1 MRIAATLAALA
12 AFGFVTSAQAELYK
26 DYAPSKAVWNLAMVK
41 VQPNKIDDYLM
52 GLKQSWI
59 NGCEINKKQ
68 GVLEDCFI
76 YVSENDAAGPFN
88 VLLVQKYVSGA
99 MREPDEARY
108 KAYME
113 EFRKKLAE
121 DTQEK
126 LVEGYNEFRT
136 FHGEMDFRRVE
147 WK

>member
-1 MRIAATLAALA
+1 MRFGATLAALA
-12 AFGFVTSAQAELYK
+12 AFGFVTSAQAEIYK
-26 DYAPSKAVWNLAMVK
+26 DYAPSKAVWNLTMVK

-52 GLKQSWI
+52 GLKQSWMA
-59 NGCEINKKQ
+59 GCEVNKKQ

-108 KAYME
+108 RKYME
-113 EFRKKLAE
+113 EFRKKIAE
-121 DTQEK
+121 DTQNK

-136 FHGEMDFRRVE
+136 FHGEMDFRRIE